1 MKHIFII
8 LNIIIL
14 LSGCALTNQTAVNQ
28 KTNKEKEL
36 EKQNK
41 LLDKEIKKLKKENDK
56 KSLENEKAEQEAEP
70 KVIIKEKTK
79 IVVVEKP
86 VTNDSKI
93 VVGAAEYVYIPL
105 LDLTL
110 KARIDTG
117 ATTTSMHAL
126 DIKEFERDGEKW
138 VKFKFENSKGKLTD
152 WSLPVERIVS
162 IKRHGMKNQKRYVV
176 KIRVNL
182 GKISQLVDVSLTNR
196 EKFSYPALIGR
207 NFLNGYAVVDVSKK
221 YVTKPTKK

>member
-14 LSGCALTNQTAVNQ
+14 LSGCASNNQALEIK

-41 LLDKEIKKLKKENDK
+41 LLDKEIKKLKKEND
-56 KSLENEKAEQEAEP
+56 EKVEQQTEP

-93 VVGAAEYVYIPL
+93 VVGATEYVYIPL

-110 KARIDTG
+110 KARVDTG
-117 ATTTSMHAL
+117 ATTTSLHAL

-162 IKRHGMKNQKRYVV
+162 IKRHGMKNQQRYVV
-176 KIRVNL
+176 KIRINL

-196 EKFSYPALIGR
+196 EKFSYSALIGR

-221 YVTKPTKK
+221 YVTKPIKK